1 MNDDALF
8 LVVFFCTAALSGLWS
23 SLDDR
28 QPAAGGVALPTVTQ
42 AATAPA
48 ADSIEQPRYPQRTA
62 PRQTRNVQRPF

>member
-28 QPAAGGVALPTVTQ
+28 QPAAGGVALQTVPQ
-42 AATAPA
+42 ATTAPV
-48 ADSIEQPRYPQRTA
+48 ADSIEQHPNARRTA
-62 PRQTRNVQRPF
+62 PRQARNVRSAF